1 MIMRKAAGIVFF
13 VLLCI
18 HFSISP
24 NALSQNKGNASRDQ
38 ASKKLT
44 LARAAICEGIKNNA
58 PQNQGIVF
66 PVDIGKVIC
75 FTTFDPVPEKT
86 LIYHKWY
93 FRDKPSTKLKLSL
106 QPPRWSTF
114 SRIQLREADK
124 GPWRVEV
131 TDSEGNILHVL
142 RFSITD

>member
-1 MIMRKAAGIVFF
+1 MRKALMIVFF

-24 NALSQNKGNASRDQ
+24 DAFSQSKGNASRDK
-38 ASKKLT
+38 ASRKLA

-58 PQNQGIVF
+58 PRNEGIVF
-66 PVDIGKVIC
+66 PVGIGKVIC

-93 FRDKPSTKLKLSL
+93 FRDRPSTRLKLSL

-131 TDSEGNILHVL
+131 TDSEGYILQVL

>member
-1 MIMRKAAGIVFF
+1 MKKAAGIVFF

-18 HFSISP
+18 HCSISP
-24 NALSQNKGNASRDQ
+24 NALSQDRGNDSRAR
-38 ASKKLT
+38 ASKQLT
-44 LARAAICEGIKNNA
+44 LARAEICEGIENKT
-58 PQNQGIVF
+58 PQNPGIVF
-66 PVDIGKVIC
+66 PVYIGKVIC

-86 LIYHKWY
+86 FIYHKWY
-93 FRDKPSTKLKLSL
+93 FRDKPSTRHKLSL

-131 TDSEGNILHVL
+131 TDGEDNILHVL